1 MEIRDA
7 VEADAQAL
15 ADIAASP
22 ADVMREL
29 VHDRTVR
36 VAVEPGDGGDGTH
49 QEESSTDRRGNVVGF
64 VSYDSR
70 DGVVHVTQ
78 VGGSPEVCEALL
90 ADPVGFA
97 EREGLPVEAIVPV
110 NEAETVEAA
119 TTVGFERAGAG
130 PRFDGRETVRLRIDR

>member
-7 VEADAQAL
+7 VEADAEAL
-15 ADIAASP
+15 AGIAAAP

-36 VAVEPGDGGDGTH
+36 VAVREGDGERSSDDGDDR
-49 QEESSTDRRGNVVGF
+49 SSDDDVVGF
-64 VSYDSR
+64 VSYDAR

-78 VGGSPEVCEALL
+78 VGGAADVCEALL
-90 ADPVGFA
+90 AEPVGFA

-110 NEAETVEAA
+110 EETAAVEAA
-119 TTVGFERAGAG
+119 DAVGFERTGSG
-130 PRFDGRETVRLRIDR
+130 PRFEGRETVCLRIDR